1 MKKRL
6 LILNGSWGEVPL
18 IKAAKEL
25 GFHVITSGNKP
36 QAFGHQFADEYIC
49 GNYSNLD
56 EMVQV
61 AKDCKA
67 DAICAAANDL
77 GGITAAYVGE
87 KLGLKGHDSYETCL
101 LLHHKDKFK
110 RFARENNIMTP
121 LAEEFTSREEAKAW
135 AKTAKYPII
144 VKPVDMFS
152 GVGINRANNYEE
164 AVSAIDIAFE
174 SGRKPLIVIE
184 PFIVGT
190 SHSFSTFLV
199 DQEVIAY
206 YSDNEY
212 STLNPYWI
220 SLSAAPADG
229 IEYCRD
235 ILIEQSNKIA
245 KLLNLCD
252 GVFHIQ
258 YIMDEDHKPHIL
270 EITRR
275 CSGGHFPDQ
284 IECANGI
291 PWAKWIITA
300 ESGMDC
306 SNLKQPFSQ
315 DRHTG
320 RYCILAPKNGTVKAV
335 HIKDEMKKH
344 IFRCLIWGDNGYV
357 VTDHMHDTLGVFSF
371 TFDDRAEMMDMIMR
385 MEDFVTVE
393 YED

>member
-1 MKKRL
+1 MNQTCL
-6 LILNGSWGEVPL
+6 T
-18 IKAAKEL
+18 
-25 GFHVITSGNKP
+25 H
-36 QAFGHQFADEYIC
+36 
-49 GNYSNLD
+49 
-56 EMVQV
+56 
-61 AKDCKA
+61 
-67 DAICAAANDL
+67 
-77 GGITAAYVGE
+77 TAALCPRTDLAG
-87 KLGLKGHDSYETCL
+87 
-101 LLHHKDKFK
+101 FP
-110 RFARENNIMTP
+110 FAN
-121 LAEEFTSREEAKAW
+121 
-135 AKTAKYPII
+135 
-144 VKPVDMFS
+144 
-152 GVGINRANNYEE
+152 
-164 AVSAIDIAFE
+164 
-174 SGRKPLIVIE
+174 
-184 PFIVGT
+184 
-190 SHSFSTFLV
+190 
-199 DQEVIAY
+199 
-206 YSDNEY
+206 
-212 STLNPYWI
+212 
-220 SLSAAPADG
+220 
-229 IEYCRD
+229 
-235 ILIEQSNKIA
+235 
-245 KLLNLCD
+245 
-252 GVFHIQ
+252 GVFGTN
-258 YIMDEDHKPHIL
+258 L